1 MIKTLVKNIPSVYIV
16 KRLILAIIFSIFN
29 INYINILANL
39 TETVLNG
46 DSKEIIHLAI
56 LYIIYLGIWE
66 SIEYLTD
73 NVIIAGETKIENAL
87 GKYLLHKIYNLK
99 PSIIKKYNTGYI
111 NGVISN
117 YVNQKLTALTWVFII
132 LPVSSI
138 YIIYCVYKMST
149 FNIKYGLAL
158 LIVFCTAIMYRILH
172 ETKIRNIT
180 ETLTKHTSN
189 RNKYFIDIVSNI
201 GTAQKMEGIEYL
213 STLYDEVGKDCLKSG
228 KTFAKANAIV
238 NAVYKLIIYLY
249 LPIVCIIYYTNAN
262 SVDNPVQLFSF
273 LSIIA
278 VQFVY
283 ISRDISTTILE
294 YVKYKAKYN
303 KLAEI
308 LNEDNIRC
316 PILNDIEFRSAEL
329 IDVEYKYY
337 NSENQITTTV
347 KIPKFKVNR
356 GDKICIYGES
366 GQGKS
371 TTLNILSGEIESD
384 NILINGQHVNQRL
397 DCCYIAQDNFMF
409 DLSLRD
415 NLTLGKN
422 ISDEEIISLI
432 NKCGLKDWFN
442 NQSKGLDTILGERGV
457 FVSTGQRQRLNLIRG
472 LLVKYKEIYLLDEPT
487 SNVDDDTEELM
498 INAII
503 EYLKDKTVII
513 VTHRPNIKKICNKF
527 YKFENS
533 ICYEDI

>member
-308 LNEDNIRC
+308 LNEDNIMC

-442 NQSKGLDTILGERGV
+442 NQSEGLDTILGERGV

-472 LLVKYKEIYLLDEPT
+472 LLVKDKEIYLLDEPT

>member
-442 NQSKGLDTILGERGV
+442 NQSEGLDTILGERGV

-472 LLVKYKEIYLLDEPT
+472 LLVKDKEIYLLDEPT